1 MELLKGL
8 PEEAQ
13 PVFVK
18 PQLALE
24 AETPPEGAGWLHE
37 LKLDGYRM
45 QARKDGAKVQ
55 MLTRTGL
62 DWTARMRAI
71 ADEVKRLPVEKATL
85 DGEVVVLAED
95 GTTSFAALQAAFQ
108 QEERHPLTYFC
119 FDLLHLEGRN
129 TRGLPLVERK
139 ELLTKLLASADA
151 AVLAVSEHL
160 ETGGGERCFA
170 TCAHW
175 ARRGLSRSARR
186 GRYLSA
192 SRGGD
197 WLKLKCLHEQEFV
210 VGGFTLPGK
219 GAAGSQA
226 VGALLLGYYKDGKLI
241 YAGRTG
247 TGFTQKTHR
256 MLRDRLE
263 TMKLPWA
270 EDRGVCDGAGG
281 GAKGAI
287 WVRPELV
294 AQVRFATWTADDLV
308 RQAAFLGLREDK
320 PAKEVVRE
328 DAKPTPKRSARG
340 QGEGEERKTVA
351 RSREAHLSDD
361 EAVAKMGHPESWD
374 SDGDGLRTGCA
385 GGRWRRRWRRHGSEH
400 AAVRLTHPEK
410 VLDAASGLT
419 KQTLADYYWARGGAD
434 AAAYCGQAAV
444 AGAVSGGVG
453 EAVLLSEACECDAA
467 EGHRVGG
474 C

>member
-1 MELLKGL
+1 M
-8 PEEAQ
+8 
-13 PVFVK
+13 K

-45 QARKDGAKVQ
+45 QARKDGARVQ

-71 ADEVKRLPVEKATL
+71 AAEVGRLPVETATL

-108 QEERHPLTYFC
+108 DLAPEDGRPPLNYFC

-139 ELLTKLLASADA
+139 ELLTKLLAGADA
-151 AVLAVSEHL
+151 NVLAVSEHL
-160 ETGGGERCFA
+160 ETGGGAMFRQV
-170 TCAHW
+170 CALG
-175 ARRGLSRSARR
+175 AEGIVSKRAE
-186 GRYLSA
+186 GRYLPA
-192 SRGGD
+192 SRGGG

-256 MLRDRLE
+256 MLRERLE
-263 TMKLPWA
+263 TMRLPGSG
-270 EDRGVCDGAGG
+270 EPVCRGAGG
-281 GAKGAI
+281 GAEGC
-287 WVRPELV
+287 
-294 AQVRFATWTADDLV
+294 DL
-308 RQAAFLGLREDK
+308 
-320 PAKEVVRE
+320 
-328 DAKPTPKRSARG
+328 
-340 QGEGEERKTVA
+340 GEAG
-351 RSREAHLSDD
+351 
-361 EAVAKMGHPESWD
+361 
-374 SDGDGLRTGCA
+374 A
-385 GGRWRRRWRRHGSEH
+385 GG
-400 AAVRLTHPEK
+400 
-410 VLDAASGLT
+410 
-419 KQTLADYYWARGGAD
+419 
-434 AAAYCGQAAV
+434 
-444 AGAVSGGVG
+444 AGAVRQLDGG
-453 EAVLLSEACECDAA
+453 
-467 EGHRVGG
+467 
-474 C
+474 